1 MKKQNNIISEPGMTN
16 QLKNGTIITGDLTSE
31 SDARIDGIVNGNIN
45 IKGKIIIG
53 TTGKVTG
60 DITCSFCDIEGNVK
74 GKLTVKKSLT
84 LKSTANYTGE
94 IGTNKLII
102 EPGAVFNG
110 SCKMEDSN
118 KHAEAS
124 FSEKPFSEKK

>member
-16 QLKNGTIITGDLTSE
+16 QLKNGTVINGDLTSE

-45 IKGKIIIG
+45 VKGKVIIG
-53 TTGKVTG
+53 STGKVIG
-60 DITCSFCDIEGNVK
+60 DITCSFCDIEGSVT
-74 GKLTVKKSLT
+74 GKLNIKNSLT

-94 IGTNKLII
+94 ISTGKLVI

-110 SCKMEDSN
+110 SCKMDLN
-118 KHAEAS
+118 KHAEAT
-124 FSEKPFSEKK
+124 FTEKK

>member
-16 QLKNGTIITGDLTSE
+16 QLKNGTVINGDLTSE

-45 IKGKIIIG
+45 VKGKVIIG
-53 TTGKVTG
+53 STGKVIG

-74 GKLTVKKSLT
+74 GKLSLKNSLT
-84 LKSTANYTGE
+84 LKSTANFTGE
-94 IGTNKLII
+94 ISTRKLII

-110 SCKMEDSN
+110 SCKMEDTV
-118 KHAEAS
+118 KHAGE
-124 FSEKPFSEKK
+124 PIPEKK

>member
-31 SDARIDGIVNGNIN
+31 SDARIDGIINGNIN

-53 TTGKVTG
+53 TTGKVIG

-94 IGTNKLII
+94 IATNKLII
-102 EPGAVFNG
+102 EPGAIFNG
-110 SCKMEDSN
+110 SCKMNGSN
-118 KHAEAS
+118 KYAEES